1 MMSSLQAL
9 REKNNM
15 KSFVDEDPQ
24 LHGMHWVTDAGACS
38 GVYVLEDGRT
48 LIDAGNMYG
57 LIDEL
62 QDLGPPD
69 RLERIL
75 LTHSHYDHVGG
86 MEEIYQVVSPSVYVH
101 AVTREYLRL
110 LRSPFP
116 EFFEA
121 LEKDGK
127 LKLIEDGELI
137 PGNPPLRVIHTP
149 GHTAGDVCY
158 FEENSGALFCGD
170 VLLPHRLKLGP
181 TLSKP
186 DEMCGGRM
194 KDKLQS
200 LKRLLGLPVR
210 HLFSGHGEPVF
221 HKGGDQVKLS
231 LYTLYQ
237 SLYEERPELAWV
249 SMGQDLLDLGQLP
262 EAGQCLAKAQQISP
276 DAVEV
281 KSLNEAIEE
290 ASARSRD

>member
-1 MMSSLQAL
+1 
-9 REKNNM
+9 M
-15 KSFVDEDPQ
+15 KSFADEDPQ
-24 LHGMHWVTDAGACS
+24 LQGMHWVTDAGACS
-38 GVYVLEDGRT
+38 GVYVLEEGRT

-62 QDLGPPD
+62 QDLGPVD

-75 LTHSHYDHVGG
+75 LTHSHFDHVGG
-86 MEEIYQVVSPSVYVH
+86 MEEIYQVVSPDVYLH

-116 EFFEA
+116 DFFDA

-127 LKLIEDGELI
+127 LKLIEDGQII
-137 PGNPPLRVIHTP
+137 PGNPPLKVIHTP
-149 GHTAGDVCY
+149 GHTAGDVCF
-158 FEENSGALFCGD
+158 FEETSGALFCGD
-170 VLLPHRLKLGP
+170 AVLPYRLKLGP

-200 LKRLLGLPVR
+200 LRRLLGLSVR

-221 HKGGDQVKLS
+221 HKGNDQIKLS
-231 LYTLYQ
+231 LYSLYQ
-237 SLYEERPELAWV
+237 SFHEERPEMAWV
-249 SMGQDLLDLGQLP
+249 AMGNDLVELGQLP
-262 EAGQCLAKAQQISP
+262 EARQCLAKASQMSSE
-276 DAVEV
+276 AAEV
-281 KSLNEAIEE
+281 KSLQEAIEE
-290 ASARSRD
+290 ASARARN